1 MDRASQGIP
10 CQDALWIRAA
20 GLCSMQFSDLTGG
33 SYGLYYLPVAPAS
46 ILRHPSQIHAKMTMQ
61 TIDFAI

>member
-1 MDRASQGIP
+1 MDRASQGMP

-20 GLCSMQFSDLTGG
+20 GLCFMQFSDLIGG
-33 SYGLYYLPVAPAS
+33 SHELYYLPVALAS